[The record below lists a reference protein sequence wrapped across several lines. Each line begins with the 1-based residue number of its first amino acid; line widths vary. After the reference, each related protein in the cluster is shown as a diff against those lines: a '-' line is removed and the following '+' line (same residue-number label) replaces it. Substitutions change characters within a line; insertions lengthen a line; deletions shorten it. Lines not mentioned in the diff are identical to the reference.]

1 MKAIRA
7 VGFVFAVATMA
18 AVVAAVPSSGQKK
31 DATDDWDGGVLFMA
45 NCASCHG
52 VSGTGDGPAAPA
64 MRVRPPNLTRLAAS
78 NGNLFPSTRTQRI
91 IDGRDVGAHG
101 NPDMPVWGTAFK
113 RTAGGPS
120 EVEIK
125 ARIAAIVRYLE
136 SIQERKG

>member
-1 MKAIRA
+1 MKAMGRISL
-7 VGFVFAVATMA
+7 VVLVLVSAVAVA
-18 AVVAAVPSSGQKK
+18 VAARPRQRDSAEG
-31 DATDDWDGGVLFMA
+31 WDGRALFLA

-52 VSGTGDGPAAPA
+52 VSGTGDGPVAPSL
-64 MRVRPPNLTRLAAS
+64 RVRPSNLTKLAAG
-78 NGNLFPSTRTQRI
+78 NGNMFPSARTGRI

-113 RTAGGPS
+113 MTRGGPS
-120 EVEIK
+120 ETEIK